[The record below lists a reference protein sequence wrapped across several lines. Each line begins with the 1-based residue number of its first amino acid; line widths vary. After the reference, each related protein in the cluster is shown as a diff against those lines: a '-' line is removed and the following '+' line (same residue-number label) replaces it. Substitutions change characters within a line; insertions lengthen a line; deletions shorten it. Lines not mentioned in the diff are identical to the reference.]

1 MRAQSGGKRH
11 YTGTID
17 AWQKIYREEGMGAFF
32 RGAWSNVLRGAGGA
46 HLLCMNVQLQ
56 KGRRHGEEATPW
68 HELSARNEAGT
79 SLSGLGFSMTC
90 SRTQAGTCVGP

>member
-1 MRAQSGGKRH
+1 MYAQSGGKRH

-46 HLLCMNVQLQ
+46 HLLCISVQLH
-56 KGRRHGEEATPW
+56 KGRRLGEKLTPR
-68 HELSARNEAGT
+68 HELLARPLELA
-79 SLSGLGFSMTC
+79 
-90 SRTQAGTCVGP
+90 